1 MANNSTD
8 PETKPGCLMFN
19 VEDGEV
25 ESETLVSHI
34 GVVIVWEW
42 DQASYGSSPKP
53 MVSHGEYAQSCMVKN
68 EKNNIP
74 TKQSPH
80 PEIKHWGFILS
91 ALVSI
96 SLGISTLGGFNPP
109 LHISIKWDF

>member
-34 GVVIVWEW
+34 GVVIVGM
-42 DQASYGSSPKP
+42 GSSIIRKL
-53 MVSHGEYAQSCMVKN
+53 
-68 EKNNIP
+68 
-74 TKQSPH
+74 T
-80 PEIKHWGFILS
+80 
-91 ALVSI
+91 
-96 SLGISTLGGFNPP
+96 
-109 LHISIKWDF
+109 